1 MTFKHFLQASTAA
14 ALACAAALL
23 PTAGQAQA
31 PTDFPSR
38 PVRFIVPYSPGGLPD
53 TVARIISQRLQE
65 GLGQSVVVENKP
77 GGSGAAAAAVLTQ
90 APADGY
96 TLLLTDGPMLAITP
110 LVVKKMSYDAHK
122 DFMPVSLIGTAP
134 LFLAVHAGVKA
145 NTLDELIAQ
154 AKAEPG
160 KLNYGS
166 SGLGSIHHL
175 TAEAMNAGLGIQV
188 THVPFRGSANSIP
201 AMVGG
206 QVDMAFASPPSLMGF
221 VSTGKVKLLAINSA
235 KRSPLAPN
243 VPTLGEKIPGFDF
256 AFNVAVL
263 AKAGTPPAVVQRLST
278 EIAKAVKSP
287 DVVQKLEGAGVEAVG
302 GSAEQLAAALA
313 SESKRVVDAAKRADL
328 RAE

>member
-1 MTFKHFLQASTAA
+1 MPFTA
-14 ALACAAALL
+14 
-23 PTAGQAQA
+23 T
-31 PTDFPSR
+31 
-38 PVRFIVPYSPGGLPD
+38 
-53 TVARIISQRLQE
+53 
-65 GLGQSVVVENKP
+65 
-77 GGSGAAAAAVLTQ
+77 VLTMFPE
-90 APADGY
+90 AFP
-96 TLLLTDGPMLAITP
+96 GPLG
-110 LVVKKMSYDAHK
+110 
-122 DFMPVSLIGTAP
+122 VSLIGTAP

-166 SGLGSIHHL
+166 SGNGSIHHL

-221 VSTGKVKLLAINSA
+221 VNTGKVKLLAINSA

-263 AKAGTPPAVVQRLST
+263 AKAGTPPAVVQRLNVAFNEVLALPRIRDRFREMGMAASGGSPEELAQVIT
-278 EIAKAVKSP
+278 EGRAKWRAVIERAAVK
-287 DVVQKLEGAGVEAVG
+287 LELPR
-302 GSAEQLAAALA
+302 SMP
-313 SESKRVVDAAKRADL
+313 
-328 RAE
+328 

>member
-175 TAEAMNAGLGIQV
+175 FAQMGNGRTQV
-188 THVPFRGSANSIP
+188 QDYQGC
-201 AMVGG
+201 
-206 QVDMAFASPPSLMGF
+206 
-221 VSTGKVKLLAINSA
+221 
-235 KRSPLAPN
+235 
-243 VPTLGEKIPGFDF
+243 
-256 AFNVAVL
+256 
-263 AKAGTPPAVVQRLST
+263 
-278 EIAKAVKSP
+278 
-287 DVVQKLEGAGVEAVG
+287 GAGVCQGFHKSGLFFCILLHAEKTGEDHLTLLGQKVLHVG
-302 GSAEQLAAALA
+302 NFRGIDDRHPLDPVAQALFPCNQA
-313 SESKRVVDAAKRADL
+313 S
-328 RAE
+328 